1 MKLAEL
7 PRNYDSWKLTDY
19 REEMDKDMPKIL
31 ADYHI
36 EQFIIREVGVEQIPE
51 FFAYLDTD
59 YEEKYNFENLKTA
72 EYSIFDQEELDD
84 GIIYTIQIIWYNKE
98 EVIAEDEY
106 ELKSIINKEV
116 DVMWEDDDTIEVK
129 YEIDN
134 KEEYWR

>member
-1 MKLAEL
+1 MNNALTK
-7 PRNYDSWKLTDY
+7 NYDSWKLTDW
-19 REEMDKDMPKIL
+19 REELARDMPRTL
-31 ADYHI
+31 NDYHI
-36 EQFIIREVGVEQIPE
+36 DQFIIDEVGLEQIPE
-51 FFAYLDTD
+51 FFEYLDQT
-59 YEEKYNFENLKTA
+59 YEERYNFENLNIA
-72 EYSIFDQEELDD
+72 EHNIVNQEQVD
-84 GIIYTIQIIWYNKE
+84 GGVVYTIQIVWANID

>member
-1 MKLAEL
+1 MKVAEL

-19 REEMDKDMPKIL
+19 REEREKDMPKIL

-72 EYSIFDQEELDD
+72 EYSIFDQEELDN

-98 EVIAEDEY
+98 EVIAEDED

-116 DVMWEDDDTIEVK
+116 DVMWEDDDTIEVNV
-129 YEIDN
+129 EIDT
-134 KEEYWR
+134 KEEYWG